1 MQYSAEEVAD
11 FEAQSGDDAAEPD
24 RAEDIRPI
32 FHKKGKGKGA
42 KAKAAAAAEGAAE
55 DQDDD
60 DDDDDDNE
68 EAETYTMRKRSAASL
83 DKVRR
88 WKRSIHSCPF

>member
-42 KAKAAAAAEGAAE
+42 RTTAKAATPWV
-55 DQDDD
+55 DVSSTT
-60 DDDDDDNE
+60 NE
-68 EAETYTMRKRSAASL
+68 VGPGSQL
-83 DKVRR
+83 F
-88 WKRSIHSCPF
+88 P